1 MVGAWTIALFVGTS
15 VMCGHDKEHGVAEGK
30 KVNARRLGGTRVDT
44 TSLARAGDAP
54 RAVQAR

>member
-1 MVGAWTIALFVGTS
+1 
-15 VMCGHDKEHGVAEGK
+15 MCGHDKEHGVAEGK